1 MVKGAGVAG
10 ERPLLDRAAPAGF
23 RHEAF
28 LYAGDAEFLDGT
40 AAFVRDGLAAGA
52 SVLVVVAAAKIA
64 RLRRRLGPAAAR
76 VEFLDMEEVGRNPAR
91 IIPAWRQ
98 YVNAQPPGQPVRG
111 IGEAIWAS
119 RGPAELVEAQHHEA
133 LLNVAFAD
141 TPALSLLCAYDV
153 AALAPAL
160 IDEARRTHPTVSHRG
175 RTGPS
180 PSYLRLPR
188 RAKPLSG
195 PLPEPNQAP
204 SVLGFGRAGLG
215 EVRDLVGRQARR
227 AGLAPRLAAD
237 LVLAVDEVAA
247 NSIRHGGGAGTL
259 RVWDDE
265 HAVVCE
271 IRDAGTLR
279 DAMVGRERPRL
290 LASAGRGLW
299 LANQLC
305 DLVQLRSSPAGTTVR
320 LAMRRRDARP

>member
-1 MVKGAGVAG
+1 MVKGVGVRG
-10 ERPLLDRAAPAGF
+10 ERPPVDEAAAAGF

-28 LYAGDAEFLDGT
+28 LYAGEAEFLDGT
-40 AAFVRDGLAAGA
+40 TAFVRDGLAAGEP
-52 SVLVVVAAAKIA
+52 VLVVVGPAKLG
-64 RLRRRLGPAAAR
+64 RLRRRLGPAAAH
-76 VEFLDMEEVGRNPAR
+76 VEFLDMAEVGRNPAR

-98 YVNAQPPGQPVRG
+98 YLSAHRPGQPVRG
-111 IGEAIWAS
+111 IGEPIWAS
-119 RGPAELVEAQHHEA
+119 HGPDELVEGQHHEA

-141 TPALSLLCAYDV
+141 TPGLSLLCPYDV

-160 IDEARRTHPTVSHRG
+160 IDEARRTHPIVSHLGCTDR
-175 RTGPS
+175 S

-188 RAKPLSG
+188 RTKPLSG
-195 PLPEPNQAP
+195 PLPEPNGAP
-204 SVLGFGRAGLG
+204 STLVFASAGLA
-215 EVRDLVGRQARR
+215 EVRDLVRRQARR
-227 AGLAPRLAAD
+227 AGLAPRRAAD

-247 NSIRHGGGAGTL
+247 NSIRHGGGGGTL

-265 HAVVCE
+265 DALVCE
-271 IRDAGTLR
+271 IRDAGTVR

-290 LASAGRGLW
+290 LARTGRGLW

-320 LAMRRRDARP
+320 LAMRRRDARS